1 MDAYALL
8 PYLGW
13 LRTHPGSYVAGASG
27 QLTMD
32 MFGHVQRTP
41 IWVEFQ
47 GGVARPVAA
56 GLEAQPAD
64 LPAPTDP

>member
-1 MDAYALL
+1 M
-8 PYLGW
+8 
-13 LRTHPGSYVAGASG
+13 RTHPGSYVPGASG

-32 MFGHVQRTP
+32 AFGHVLRTP

-56 GLEAQPAD
+56 GLETQPAD
-64 LPAPTDP
+64 IPVPADP

>member
-1 MDAYALL
+1 M
-8 PYLGW
+8 
-13 LRTHPGSYVAGASG
+13 RSHPGNYVPGASG

-32 MFGHVQRTP
+32 AFGHVQRTP

-56 GLEAQPAD
+56 GLETQPGD
-64 LPAPTDP
+64 VPAPTDP